1 MYVAIEMQVTYVL
14 HAHAY
19 MCYAYMCYVVE
30 VNQTLYSLCLL
41 EAVAYVAI
49 EVVSVFPL

>member
-1 MYVAIEMQVTYVL
+1 MYIAIEMQVTYVL
-14 HAHAY
+14 HAH
-19 MCYAYMCYVVE
+19 AYMCYVVE